1 MSNSN
6 SVCIIEDN
14 MPIRKLFSTLLQK
27 NGFIV
32 FGFDNA
38 LDGIEWLKLNVPAVI
53 VMDILLPG
61 LSGQEAVKII
71 RELPGYENIPVVA
84 VTGLATFTDRDK
96 LLGSGFNHYITK
108 PVNVVTFAQEIINC
122 IQ

>member
-1 MSNSN
+1 MSNSKT
-6 SVCIIEDN
+6 VCIIEDN

-27 NGFIV
+27 NGFNV

-38 LDGIEWLKLNVPAVI
+38 LDGIEWLKLNVPSVI

-61 LSGQEAVKII
+61 LSGQEAIKII
-71 RELPGYENIPVVA
+71 RELPGFENVPVVA
-84 VTGLATFTDRDK
+84 VTGLTTFTERDK
-96 LLGSGFNHYITK
+96 LLGSGFNHYMTK
-108 PVNVVTFAQEIINC
+108 PVDVVTFAQEIINC